1 MRRSFYSKGLTMAG
15 RDVGLLVPKES
26 SVVGEPSQGTE
37 RRVNTTS
44 RIRRVMSQH
53 KHTFILNYF
62 MNLCK

>member
-1 MRRSFYSKGLTMAG
+1 MAG